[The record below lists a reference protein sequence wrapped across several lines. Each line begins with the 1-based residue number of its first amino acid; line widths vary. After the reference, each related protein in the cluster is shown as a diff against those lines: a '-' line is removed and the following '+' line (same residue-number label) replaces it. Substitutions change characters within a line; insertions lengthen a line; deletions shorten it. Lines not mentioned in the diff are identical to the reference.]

1 MFGRYLGFLLL
12 LFSFPAR
19 ANFDFNSNCVAAYNN
34 ILSLRLNEARTII
47 ASEKKRNPQNA
58 ITVLLENYI
67 DYYELFTSE
76 NKADFERLEGNK
88 SIRLA
93 RLEKEDKSSPY
104 YLYSLAEVNLQWALI
119 RSNFQEYFTA
129 GREIF
134 KAYNILQENAK
145 KFPAFLPNQISLG
158 MINAVLGSLPNSLK
172 IILGTFGVRGNT
184 QTGILILENLVNTL
198 PKSSYSHFYSE
209 AVFYLSF
216 IQIDIVKDSL
226 AYNKIMKNTDLIQN
240 SSLLRYSMRG
250 YACMKTAHNNE
261 AISILSNRPS
271 ANVYQ
276 PYPYLDYLLGI
287 ANMHRLDKSAS
298 GFLLTYL
305 RTYKG
310 INYIKD
316 TYLNL
321 AWLALLNGD
330 LSGYNAY
337 ISLVKTKGYTYN
349 EKDQQALKEA
359 NDAVPNID
367 LLKARLFYDGGYY
380 DKAQDILSDKKMD
393 SFKSQ
398 KDKIEY
404 TYRSGR
410 IYDALGKY
418 DLAIAF
424 YQNTIS
430 MGKNERYYFA
440 ANSALSI
447 GMIYEKKKN
456 YPQAKSF
463 YNTAISMKNHD
474 YESSIENKAKEGL
487 KRMGN

>member
-1 MFGRYLGFLLL
+1 MLGRYLFFFFL

-19 ANFDFNSNCVAAYNN
+19 ASFDFNSNCINAYNN
-34 ILSLRLNEARTII
+34 ILSLKLNEARSII

-76 NKADFERLEGNK
+76 SKDDFERLKGNK

-93 RLEKEDKSSPY
+93 RLEKEDKNSPY
-104 YLYSLAEVNLQWALI
+104 YLYSLAEINLQWALI

-129 GREIF
+129 GREIY
-134 KAYNILQENAK
+134 KAYNMLNENAK
-145 KFPAFLPNQISLG
+145 KFPAFLPDQKSLG
-158 MINAVLGSLPNSLK
+158 MINAVLGSLPNGLK
-172 IILGTFGVRGNT
+172 TFLGAFGVRGNT
-184 QTGILILENLVNTL
+184 QTGIHILENLVNAL
-198 PKSSYSHFYSE
+198 PKSPYAHFYDE

-226 AYNKIMKNTDLIQN
+226 AYNKIMRNTELIPN
-240 SSLLRYSMRG
+240 ASLLRYSMRG
-250 YACMKTAHNNE
+250 YACMKTAHNYE
-261 AISILSNRPS
+261 AISILTNRP
-271 ANVYQ
+271 AGNAYQ
-276 PYPYLDYLLGI
+276 AYPNLDYLLGI

-305 RTYKG
+305 KTYKG

-321 AWLALLNGD
+321 AWLSLINGD
-330 LSGYNAY
+330 LSGYNAN
-337 ISLVKTKGYTYN
+337 ISSVKTKGYTYN

-359 NDAVPNID
+359 NDVAPNID
-367 LLKARLFYDGGYY
+367 LLKARLLYDGGYY
-380 DKAQDILSDKKMD
+380 DKAEDILSDKKTN

-404 TYRSGR
+404 YYRSGR
-410 IYDALGKY
+410 IYDAIGKD
-418 DLAIAF
+418 DLAIKF
-424 YQNTIS
+424 YQNTIN

-456 YPQAKSF
+456 YAMAKLF
-463 YNTAISMKNHD
+463 YNTAVNMKNHD

-487 KRMGN
+487 KRIGN